1 MRRIPLR
8 TRRGLH
14 AAPSLAVAFTLALAA
29 LAVIAPRTAHAAD
42 VVLDRLSPGAV
53 KVDGKLYEWP
63 GSTPASEA
71 VQGSGPTTTFYAGY
85 DDQGIWVGAEVAK
98 SGGVGRTASFGANE
112 DCVSL
117 VIAFP
122 KAGVWKGQPPLV
134 AYEVG
139 FYAGVP
145 GTSTGVV
152 KMRGGPSTGKTLDAA
167 KLAEATR
174 KGGGYY
180 LEGFVPWSAFPEGK
194 ATRAGL
200 RGALRVYD
208 GDGKQLRGVRATS
221 AGSVDAPERL
231 GHLLTLS
238 EQALP
243 GDLAT
248 RKLTLRDAAY
258 EIVADLNGDAT
269 NERAL
274 LFGHTMFVLGPTFK
288 EGKQYVA
295 LDVGADVIGLESRD
309 VTGDGKADL
318 LFTTRA
324 KSPPTTREALAVW
337 MMSGEKLQRV
347 FAHET
352 AVVGASGEE
361 LRDRVEFATVKGKA
375 TATIFYEAPKV
386 WTVATYRE
394 PIATDVDP
402 ILWPWAS
409 VKDRTFAFSTATL
422 SFAKDHETSQT
433 PTTAPP
439 PATKPSTSPTVVPTP
454 KIPPPDASAV
464 FAQYRKDR
472 GVGADVAARFVAD
485 VTVVTGRKGRVALYG
500 RDLVV
505 ALGGDNAG
513 YAFAQMTRFATK
525 EDILEVS
532 VRDATADGRD
542 EIFVRG
548 IVRAK
553 LTGQGGD
560 REVVREVVSVYTPKQ
575 AGSSVQL
582 VPVLTIEVARAIAG
596 DRVEAALRVGATKGT
611 IEIARGTAKGWT
623 QKSYPFGAESPTP
636 GLEPLLLPWAS
647 ESVVVY
653 KWNGEK
659 FAR

>member
-1 MRRIPLR
+1 MRRTHLRPL
-8 TRRGLH
+8 
-14 AAPSLAVAFTLALAA
+14 LATPLLALAFSAALAA
-29 LAVIAPRTAHAAD
+29 LAPRAARAAD
-42 VVLDRLSPGAV
+42 VVLDRLAPGTV
-53 KVDGKLYEWP
+53 KLDGKLYEWP
-63 GSTPASEA
+63 GTTPASEN

-85 DDQGIWVGAEVAK
+85 DDLGIWVGAEVAK
-98 SGGVGRTASFGANE
+98 SGGVGRTASFGASE

-122 KAGVWKGQPPLV
+122 KTGVWKGQPPLV

-145 GTSTGVV
+145 GSSTGAV
-152 KMRGGPSTGKTLDAA
+152 KLRGGANAGKAVDGA
-167 KLAEATR
+167 KIAEASR

-180 LEGFVPWSAFPEGK
+180 LEGFVPWSAFPEAK

-231 GHLLTLS
+231 GHLLTIS

-243 GDLAT
+243 ADLAT
-248 RKLTLRDAAY
+248 RKLALRDAAY
-258 EIVADLNGDAT
+258 EIDADLNGDAT

-274 LFGHTMFVLGPTFK
+274 LFGHTLFVFGPTFK

-309 VTGDGKADL
+309 VTGDGKVDL

-324 KSPPTTREALAVW
+324 KMAPTTREALAVW
-337 MMSGEKLQRV
+337 MMSGEKLARV
-347 FAHET
+347 FTHET
-352 AVVGASGEE
+352 AVIGASGEE
-361 LRDRVEFATVKGKA
+361 LRDHVAFAMVKGKA
-375 TATIFYEAPKV
+375 TATITYDAPKV
-386 WTVATYRE
+386 WSVATYRE
-394 PIATDVDP
+394 PIASDVDP
-402 ILWPWAS
+402 ILWPWAA
-409 VKDRTFAFSTATL
+409 VKERTFVFSTATL

-433 PTTAPP
+433 PTTAPVP
-439 PATKPSTSPTVVPTP
+439 SASVKPATTTVVPTP

-472 GVGADVAARFVAD
+472 GVGGDVAARYVAD

-513 YAFAQMTRFATK
+513 YAFAQMTRFATDK
-525 EDILEVS
+525 DILEVS
-532 VRDATADGRD
+532 VRDATGDGRD
-542 EIFVRG
+542 EVFVRG
-548 IVRAK
+548 LVRAK
-553 LTGQGGD
+553 LTGAGGD
-560 REVVREVVSVYTPKQ
+560 REVIREVVSVYTPKQ
-575 AGSSVQL
+575 AGASVQL
-582 VPVLTIEVARAIAG
+582 VAVLTVEVARAIAG

-611 IEIARGTAKGWT
+611 IEVARGAAKGWT
-623 QKSYPFGAESPTP
+623 QKSYPFGAEPPTP

>member
-1 MRRIPLR
+1 
-8 TRRGLH
+8 
-14 AAPSLAVAFTLALAA
+14 
-29 LAVIAPRTAHAAD
+29 
-42 VVLDRLSPGAV
+42 
-53 KVDGKLYEWP
+53 
-63 GSTPASEA
+63 

-98 SGGVGRTASFGANE
+98 SGGVGRTASFGASE

-145 GTSTGVV
+145 GSSTGAV
-152 KMRGGPSTGKTLDAA
+152 KLRGGAGAGKTLDGA
-167 KLAEATR
+167 KVAEAAR

-180 LEGFVPWSAFPEGK
+180 LEGFVPWSAFPEAK

-221 AGSVDAPERL
+221 AGSADAPERL
-231 GHLLTLS
+231 GHLLTVS

-243 GDLAT
+243 ADLAT

-258 EIVADLNGDAT
+258 EIVADLNGDST

-324 KSPPTTREALAVW
+324 KMAPTTRESLAVW
-337 MMSGEKLQRV
+337 MMSGEKLSRV
-347 FAHET
+347 FTHET
-352 AVVGASGEE
+352 AVLGASGEE
-361 LRDRVEFATVKGKA
+361 LRDHVAFSIVKGKA
-375 TATIFYEAPKV
+375 TATISYDAPKL
-386 WTVATYRE
+386 WSVATYRE
-394 PIATDVDP
+394 PIASDVDP

-409 VKDRTFAFSTATL
+409 VKERTFVFSSATL

-433 PTTAPP
+433 PTSAPP
-439 PATKPSTSPTVVPTP
+439 PVTKPSSGPIVVPTP

-472 GVGADVAARFVAD
+472 GVGSDVSARYVAD

-513 YAFAQMTRFATK
+513 YAFAQMTRFATDK
-525 EDILEVS
+525 DILEVS
-532 VRDATADGRD
+532 VRDATGDGRD

-553 LTGQGGD
+553 LSGPGGD
-560 REVVREVVSVYTPKQ
+560 KEVIREVVSVYTPRQ

-582 VPVLTIEVARAIAG
+582 VPVLTVEVARGIAG
-596 DRVEAALRVGATKGT
+596 DRVDATLRVGAAKGT
-611 IEIARGTAKGWT
+611 IEVARGAAKGWT
-623 QKSYPFGAESPTP
+623 QKSYPFGTESPTP

-647 ESVVVY
+647 DSVVVY

>member
-1 MRRIPLR
+1 MRRTHLRPLLA
-8 TRRGLH
+8 T
-14 AAPSLAVAFTLALAA
+14 APLAVAFTLALAA
-29 LAVIAPRTAHAAD
+29 LAPRAAHAAD
-42 VVLDRLSPGAV
+42 VVLDRLAPGTV
-53 KVDGKLYEWP
+53 KLDGKLYEWP
-63 GSTPASEA
+63 GTTPASES

-98 SGGVGRTASFGANE
+98 SGGVGRTSSFGTSE

-122 KAGVWKGQPPLV
+122 KTGVWKGQPPLV

-145 GTSTGVV
+145 GSSTGAV
-152 KMRGGPSTGKTLDAA
+152 KLRGGANAGKTLDGA
-167 KLAEATR
+167 KLAEASR

-180 LEGFVPWSAFPEGK
+180 VEGFVPWSAFPEAK
-194 ATRAGL
+194 VTRAGL

-231 GHLLTLS
+231 GHLLTVS

-243 GDLAT
+243 ADLAT
-248 RKLTLRDAAY
+248 RKLSLRDAAY
-258 EIVADLNGDAT
+258 EIVADLNGDST
-269 NERAL
+269 NEHAL
-274 LFGHTMFVLGPTFK
+274 LFGHTMFVFGPTFK

-318 LFTTRA
+318 LFTTRVKMA
-324 KSPPTTREALAVW
+324 PTTREALAVW
-337 MMSGEKLQRV
+337 MMSGEKLSRV
-347 FAHET
+347 FTHET
-352 AVVGASGEE
+352 AVLGASGEE
-361 LRDRVEFATVKGKA
+361 LRDHVAFATVKGKA
-375 TATIFYEAPKV
+375 TATITYDAPKV
-386 WTVATYRE
+386 WSVATYRE
-394 PIATDVDP
+394 PIASDVDP
-402 ILWPWAS
+402 ILWPWAT
-409 VKDRTFAFSTATL
+409 VKERTFVFSTATL
-422 SFAKDHETSQT
+422 SFAKDRETSQT
-433 PTTAPP
+433 PTAAPAAAATSATAKPL
-439 PATKPSTSPTVVPTP
+439 ATTVVPTP

-472 GVGADVAARFVAD
+472 GVGADVGARFVAD

-513 YAFAQMTRFATK
+513 YAFAQMTRFATDK
-525 EDILEVS
+525 DILEVS
-532 VRDATADGRD
+532 VRDATGDGRD

-548 IVRAK
+548 IVGAK
-553 LTGQGGD
+553 LTGPGGD
-560 REVVREVVSVYTPKQ
+560 KEVIREVVSVYTPKQ

-582 VPVLTIEVARAIAG
+582 VSVLTVEVARAIAG
-596 DRVEAALRVGATKGT
+596 DRVDAALRVGAAKGT
-611 IEIARGTAKGWT
+611 IELGRGTAKGWT

-647 ESVVVY
+647 DSVVVY